1 MPRVSQAT
9 EKWRLMGAED
19 VLPEEEGHKTKAEIR
34 KAESGN
40 SDQRSEVTNQM
51 LKLGKQKAE
60 ITKQTLKR

>member
-1 MPRVSQAT
+1 MPSLSQGAGQS
-9 EKWRLMGAED
+9 RLVGTQD

-60 ITKQTLKR
+60 ITKQKLKR